1 MGDALQV
8 IRGKVTYASRVFSE
22 DLPLA
27 RASVAR
33 MAELDVET
41 IAFSHYP
48 PLRDG
53 ANEVLAE
60 LAERA
65 AAMSGRRR
73 RAAGLPATAGR
84 RS

>member
-1 MGDALQV
+1 M
-8 IRGKVTYASRVFSE
+8 
-22 DLPLA
+22 A

-53 ANEVLAE
+53 ANEVLRA
-60 LAERA
+60 LAARA
-65 AAMSGRRR
+65 ARMSERTRP
-73 RAAGLPATAGR
+73 AATL
-84 RS
+84 